1 MEQKESPK
9 KDKKESNLSIKD
21 AINIL
26 YHLNMAIK
34 ISKIYESNNIN
45 FVRQS
50 KLFFRSIKKA
60 LDTEEEATFMLR
72 QNTLFFNGKKLKFGF
87 SNYYLFKFTCE
98 EFEKRDIGLLTFKS
112 GLTPEET
119 TQTIL
124 LLSQKP
130 PSEDPLQSFLQ
141 QANQRGISHVLAEK
155 LPPYE
160 KLKDKKEGAKK
171 VFFLGLTHLKEM
183 FEKHKKDE
191 KLPLITTKRLM
202 QAIFNHLSQNESFL
216 YGLTTLKNF
225 DEYTLN
231 HSVNVCILSISL
243 GKRLGLDRNELVDLG
258 ISAFFHDLGKLDI
271 PKEILL
277 KPGKLDKKEREVI
290 ETHPFLGA
298 EKLLLR
304 KEFSF
309 LPLKAINVAMEHHT
323 REDHQGYPQYW
334 KKKEVNLYSKIVK
347 ITDFF
352 DAVTTDRPY
361 RKKNFTREE
370 VLALMMEKSGT
381 EFDPVI
387 LKAFT
392 LMMGNY
398 PVGTLVLLD
407 TGEIAIVY
415 ETPEDPVHM
424 LRPKVKL
431 ITDKKGHKI
440 DGEIVDLKEK
450 SPQSSEYKRSIVK
463 TLNPSKY
470 DIPIQEYFLAEAS

>member
-1 MEQKESPK
+1 MEKTKPQQKN
-9 KDKKESNLSIKD
+9 KKESTISTKD
-21 AINIL
+21 AISIL
-26 YHLNMAIK
+26 YYMNMAIK
-34 ISKIYESNNIN
+34 ISKIYQSNNIN

-50 KLFFRSIKKA
+50 KLLFQSIQNA
-60 LDTEEEATFMLR
+60 LYTEKEATFMLR
-72 QNTLFFNGKKLKFGF
+72 QNTLFFNGRKLKFGF
-87 SNYYLFKFTCE
+87 SNYFLFKFTCE
-98 EFEKRDIGLLTFKS
+98 EFEKRDMGLLSFKP
-112 GLTPEET
+112 GLTQQEIT
-119 TQTIL
+119 HTIL

-130 PSEDPLQSFLQ
+130 SSENPLQSFLN
-141 QANQRGISHVLAEK
+141 QANQKGISHVLAEK

-160 KLKDKKEGAKK
+160 KLENKKEGAKK

-183 FEKHKKDE
+183 FEKHNQEE

-277 KPGKLDKKEREVI
+277 KPGKLNPQEREEI
-290 ETHPFLGA
+290 EKHPYLGA

-304 KEFSF
+304 EEFSF
-309 LPLKAINVAMEHHT
+309 LPLRAINVAMEHHT
-323 REDHQGYPQYW
+323 RQDHQGYPKYW
-334 KKKEVNLYSKIVK
+334 KKKKVNLYSKIVK

-352 DAVTTDRPY
+352 DAITTNRPY

-370 VLALMMEKSGT
+370 ALGLMMEKSGT

-407 TGEIAIVY
+407 TGEIGIVY
-415 ETPEDPVHM
+415 ETPEDPVLM

-440 DGEIVDLKEK
+440 DGGIIDLKEK
-450 SPQSSEYKRSIVK
+450 KPQSSGYKRSIVK
-463 TLNPSKY
+463 TLDPNKY
-470 DIPIQEYFLAEAS
+470 NVPIQDYFLAEVS